1 MYQRTSYQ
9 AYNNSPVVKTKAHT
23 ISALD
28 TDSIEQAAQL
38 CNQFQTIC
46 VELFFLQAVQ
56 HCIVYAR
63 AARRS
68 RWRLP
73 PRHPIEHPICR
84 RIFCAPVVTRAVITI
99 HRPAVWRR
107 FLLHFASGPA
117 LPPQSVSPGVV
128 ENLPICR
135 RRRWRRRRGR
145 NAGQHGDSG
154 KRRRHDILVTAR
166 LFSTGGCT
174 WMRESDTW
182 SSGDHAASCSCVMG
196 RLCSTCRCSWMR
208 ARGILEWMF
217 LPSSKPSPYGASR
230 NRKTQRVRMK
240 GCFCSGGS
248 LRRFHLR
255 RGV

>member
-1 MYQRTSYQ
+1 MASGTFFCVSGPATQ
-9 AYNNSPVVKTKAHT
+9 AHTNSSVVKTKAPA

-38 CNQFQTIC
+38 CNQYQTIC

-68 RWRLP
+68 RWTLP
-73 PRHPIEHPICR
+73 PWHPIEHPICR

-166 LFSTGGCT
+166 LFSTGGGT

-217 LPSSKPSPYGASR
+217 LPSSKPSPMVHPGIERPSA
-230 NRKTQRVRMK
+230 
-240 GCFCSGGS
+240 CE
-248 LRRFHLR
+248 
-255 RGV
+255 